1 MTRHVCCVELSLVVA
16 RPVEKFPARRIEIL
30 IVLGRL
36 HSMMF
41 VPGELSENI
50 SLLVHFGVLG
60 HTSAFHLVCIVW
72 VQFALVW
79 QNNCV
84 TIAELFIK
92 KLLVVTGIV

>member
-1 MTRHVCCVELSLVVA
+1 MVVA
-16 RPVEKFPARRIEIL
+16 RPVEKFPASRIEIL

-36 HSMMF
+36 NRMMF
-41 VPGELSENI
+41 VPGELSKNI

-60 HTSAFHLVCIVW
+60 HTSALHLVCIVW

-79 QNNCV
+79 QQDLV

-92 KLLVVTGIV
+92 ILLVVRGIV